1 MTGHAS
7 GATSPRSTASWIAS
21 PQLAGFNFPHRFV
34 RGVLHHLV
42 EDRERV
48 DRPIVHRSDTVEE
61 ALRPYQ
67 HSLAAL
73 FRQSDRVR
81 HDRDGNMLRQLGNG
95 VEGSSST
102 KRSTTASACALIASR
117 CGWRAFGVRGRTSTS
132 RSASCSAP
140 SLHNVLP
147 RSTWFISSFIM
158 TPKRE
163 GTIPSP
169 RGRAGRRRTGSA
181 RTSRIP
187 KPDSRT
193 RVAQQPVAKPRIKQ
207 RFVVI
212 RVEIQLGRRAEMA
225 SGHIVEPHTQDGETQ
240 LRIDDVSMPCGS
252 SPKSKGRRCETTP
265 ARTPLPPT

>member
-1 MTGHAS
+1 MSTSCRRPRPAS
-7 GATSPRSTASWIAS
+7 ARLPAVWCVIDHHDRARFGRRPRRGSPRPNCRASI
-21 PQLAGFNFPHRFV
+21 FPHRFV

-42 EDRERV
+42 EDRDRV

-117 CGWRAFGVRGRTSTS
+117 CGWRAFGVRGRTSTL

-147 RSTWFISSFIM
+147 RSTWFHLVVQHDAKAGGNDSQSS
-158 TPKRE
+158 
-163 GTIPSP
+163 
-169 RGRAGRRRTGSA
+169 RARRTEAYRVSA
-181 RTSRIP
+181 NISYSEARQPGPASRS
-187 KPDSRT
+187 SR
-193 RVAQQPVAKPRIKQ
+193 
-207 RFVVI
+207 
-212 RVEIQLGRRAEMA
+212 
-225 SGHIVEPHTQDGETQ
+225 
-240 LRIDDVSMPCGS
+240 
-252 SPKSKGRRCETTP
+252 
-265 ARTPLPPT
+265 